1 MEFSLRC
8 LLPPSSP
15 GDRGCMK
22 GRFSAIERWCGR
34 GSPPPMLRGRRGR
47 SRFPAPP
54 GDFSHRAPPP
64 SQRPGS
70 ASICAL
76 QTPTPDLRAH
86 VRPLVRVGADP
97 AFQSHEQNP
106 SLSVYPQAKKQEAT
120 VMKHGIVRQV
130 ANLALQL
137 DSNPEHVYRW
147 ITEEQVPAFDD
158 RRPIELIWE
167 DKGELVLS
175 FLSDLIDKNM
185 PSRGVRAV
193 PRRPPG

>member
-1 MEFSLRC
+1 
-8 LLPPSSP
+8 
-15 GDRGCMK
+15 
-22 GRFSAIERWCGR
+22 
-34 GSPPPMLRGRRGR
+34 
-47 SRFPAPP
+47 
-54 GDFSHRAPPP
+54 
-64 SQRPGS
+64 
-70 ASICAL
+70 
-76 QTPTPDLRAH
+76 
-86 VRPLVRVGADP
+86 
-97 AFQSHEQNP
+97 
-106 SLSVYPQAKKQEAT
+106 
-120 VMKHGIVRQV
+120 MKHGIVRQV